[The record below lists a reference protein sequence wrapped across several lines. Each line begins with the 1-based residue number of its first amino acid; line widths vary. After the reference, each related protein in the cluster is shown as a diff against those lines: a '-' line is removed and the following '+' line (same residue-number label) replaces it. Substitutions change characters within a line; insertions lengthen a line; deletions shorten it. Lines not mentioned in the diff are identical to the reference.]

1 MQHVVIKGGG
11 QAGAQTAI
19 SLANAKSFGG
29 AITLIGDEAMP
40 PYERPPLSKAF
51 LKDEVE
57 PEALFLRPPSFYED
71 KGIHLLTGF
80 RACAIDAAGKKIRD
94 AAGRVLAYDRLVL
107 ATGARAKTL
116 PPAMTK
122 GLPVH
127 YLRSLDDALALRAR
141 LKPGIRLAI
150 MGAGYIGLEV
160 ASVAVSMGAGVNV
173 IDIAPRLLSRT
184 ASPFIADFLQRKHEA
199 MGVHFHLGA
208 YLVGIEQQMSGY
220 HLRISSDQQIAAD
233 LILAGIG
240 SSPETALAES
250 AGIKTDDG
258 ILVNEYGE
266 TSVPDIYACGDCTR
280 FPYPDAGLIRL
291 ESVQNAV
298 DQAKVVAQNILG
310 IPTRYRPTPWFWS
323 DQYHYKLQSAGLIP
337 TDVNAPSHQMI
348 ARHSTDGD
356 CISLVHLVDDH
367 IRAVEAINQ
376 TKDFIQGK
384 SLIAKAS
391 RLDPARI
398 ADPLIPL
405 KDCAVD

>member
-1 MQHVVIKGGG
+1 MQHVVIIGGG

-29 AITLIGDEAMP
+29 TITLIGDEAMP

-57 PEALFLRPPSFYED
+57 PDALFLRPPSFYAD

-80 RACAIDAAGKKIRD
+80 RACAIDTAGKEIRD
-94 AAGRVLAYDRLVL
+94 AGGRVLSYDRLVL
-107 ATGARAKTL
+107 ALGARAKTL
-116 PPAMTK
+116 PPALVM
-122 GLPVH
+122 GLSVH
-127 YLRSLDDALALRAR
+127 YLRSLDDAIALKNK

-150 MGAGYIGLEV
+150 LGAGYIGLEV
-160 ASVAVSMGAGVNV
+160 AAIAAAMGARIDV
-173 IDIAPRLLSRT
+173 IDMAPRLLSRT
-184 ASPFIADFLQRKHEA
+184 ASPVIADFLQRKHEA
-199 MGVHFHLGA
+199 MGVRFHLGA
-208 YLVGIEQQMSGY
+208 YLAGIEQQMSGY
-220 HLRISSDQQIAAD
+220 HLRLSSDQQMTAD
-233 LILAGIG
+233 LILIGIG
-240 SSPETALAES
+240 SRPETALAES

-258 ILVNEYGE
+258 ILVNEWGE
-266 TSVPDIYACGDCTR
+266 TSIPDIYACGDCTR

-298 DQAKVVAQNILG
+298 DQAKAVAQNILG
-310 IPTRYRPTPWFWS
+310 IPTPYRPTPWFWS

-348 ARHSTDGD
+348 SRHSADGD
-356 CISLVHLVDDH
+356 SISLVHLVDNH

-391 RLDPARI
+391 RLDPARV
-398 ADPLIPL
+398 ADPSILL
-405 KDCAVD
+405 KDCVME